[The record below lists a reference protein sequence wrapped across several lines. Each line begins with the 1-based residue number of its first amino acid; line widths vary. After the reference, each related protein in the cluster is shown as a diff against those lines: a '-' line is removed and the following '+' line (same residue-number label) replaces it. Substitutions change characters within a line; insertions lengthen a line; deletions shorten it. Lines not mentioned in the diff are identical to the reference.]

1 MDDSKNRRMKGAVV
15 VAAACTALTGCAGES
30 ARPDVGCA
38 ERKNEQH
45 HVLKIV
51 LKDGKPDRV
60 EKPDGK
66 SDELHACP
74 GDDIRWKLKDDGFE
88 IQFVGRDPFDWGGAS
103 HKAKPIDKGVWA
115 LGDVV
120 SSNAPRGVPLKYSVT
135 VRGNTLDPKIIID
148 N

>member
-1 MDDSKNRRMKGAVV
+1 MDDSRNRNMKVAVV
-15 VAAACTALTGCAGES
+15 VAAACMALTSCANGPGR
-30 ARPDVGCA
+30 ADAACA
-38 ERKNEQH
+38 DRKNEQH
-45 HVLKIV
+45 KLTIV
-51 LKDGKPDRV
+51 LKDGKPEKV
-60 EKPDGK
+60 EKQDGK

-88 IQFVGRDPFDWGGAS
+88 IQFVGRDPFDWGSAS

-115 LGDVV
+115 LSDVV

-135 VRGNTLDPKIIID
+135 VRGNTLDPKIIVD